1 MIPEWD
7 LGDRLRKSLRHAG
20 LSTRDM
26 AEYLGVHRETIWRWT
41 KGQNRPAIA
50 TLRAWAQR
58 TGVDYD
64 WLVNGQPEK
73 EKEESQ

>member
-7 LGDRLRKSLRHAG
+7 LGDRLRKSLKHAG
-20 LSTRDM
+20 LTTREM
-26 AEYLGVHRETIWRWT
+26 AAYLGVHRETIWRWT
-41 KGQNRPAIA
+41 KGQIKPATA
-50 TLRAWAQR
+50 TLRVWAQR

-64 WLVNGQPEK
+64 WLVNGQSK